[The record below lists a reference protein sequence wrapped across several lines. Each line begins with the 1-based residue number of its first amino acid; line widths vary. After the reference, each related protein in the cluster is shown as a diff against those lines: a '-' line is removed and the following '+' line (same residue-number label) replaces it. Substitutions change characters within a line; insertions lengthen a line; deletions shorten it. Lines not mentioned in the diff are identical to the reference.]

1 MRRTQSKGQGGAEE
15 ANIYI
20 REKSNKLK
28 TKTKQTWGTCS
39 RVDGREGKA
48 KGPSQGPARAKK
60 KGPSTEA
67 ITGLLGRRGKGRPG
81 FGGRSGETGE
91 DRCRE
96 TPTPISFPQIR
107 HRCRLQSS
115 CSFGVPEIED
125 TGLPHEGFPAD
136 PSTSRGIDRD
146 W

>member
-1 MRRTQSKGQGGAEE
+1 MRRTQSKRQGGAEE
-15 ANIYI
+15 ANI

-67 ITGLLGRRGKGRPG
+67 ITGLLGRRGKGQG
-81 FGGRSGETGE
+81 LGE
-91 DRCRE
+91 
-96 TPTPISFPQIR
+96 
-107 HRCRLQSS
+107 
-115 CSFGVPEIED
+115 V
-125 TGLPHEGFPAD
+125 
-136 PSTSRGIDRD
+136 